1 MPAVPL
7 PLTGACRCGATRFRV
22 TQAPLI
28 TSACHCTGCK
38 KMSASAYSF
47 SALFAADAFEVTEGT
62 TVPGGLG
69 PASGHRFCPSCLTW
83 MFTQPPA
90 LHGYVNVRS
99 TLFDETQWSRPFIE
113 TYVCEKLPFAE
124 SGAARRFDRFP
135 DMDGFPDLVS
145 DYAAWAG

>member
-1 MPAVPL
+1 MPIVPL
-7 PLTGACRCGATRFRV
+7 PLDGSCRCGATRFRA

-28 TSACHCTGCK
+28 TSACHCSGCR
-38 KMSASAYSF
+38 KMSSSAYSL
-47 SALFAADAFEVTEGT
+47 SALFAAEAFEVTEGT

-90 LHGYVNVRS
+90 LEGYVNVRAP
-99 TLFDETQWSRPFIE
+99 LFDDTGWIRPFIE
-113 TYVCEKLPFAE
+113 TCVREKLPFAE
-124 SGAARRFDRFP
+124 SGAARSFEWFP
-135 DMDGFPDLVS
+135 DMGGFTDLMT